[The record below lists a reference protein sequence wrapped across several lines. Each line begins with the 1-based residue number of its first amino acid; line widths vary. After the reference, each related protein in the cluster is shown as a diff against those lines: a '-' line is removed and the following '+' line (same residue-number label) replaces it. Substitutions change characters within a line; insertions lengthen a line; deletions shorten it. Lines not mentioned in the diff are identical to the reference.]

1 MIPKLRYNSP
11 VILTFSLICILVLFI
26 PMLRPID
33 ASGEMSSAFGYLF
46 VADKGFSSISD
57 YLTLITYIFG
67 HADEAHLLGNLTFI
81 LLLGPIVE
89 EKYGGASLS
98 LMIIV
103 TAIVTALVHIFLFPN
118 TGLLGA
124 SGIVFMLIILVS
136 FTNVHRG
143 QIPVTFLLVA
153 VLFIG
158 KEVMESIEA
167 DNISQL
173 AHIIGGVCGGIFG
186 FTIGKPKQ
194 IDTYA

>member
-1 MIPKLRYNSP
+1 
-11 VILTFSLICILVLFI
+11 
-26 PMLRPID
+26 
-33 ASGEMSSAFGYLF
+33 
-46 VADKGFSSISD
+46 
-57 YLTLITYIFG
+57 TYIFG

-98 LMIIV
+98 LMIVV
-103 TAIVTALVHIFLFPN
+103 TAIVTALVHIFLFPT

-158 KEVMESIEA
+158 KEIMESIEA

-173 AHIIGGVCGGIFG
+173 AHIIGGICGGIFG
-186 FTIGKPKQ
+186 FTIGKPRQ
-194 IDTYA
+194 IDTFA